1 MPDLM
6 KLVRSFIITCVV
18 SLVFSVPVAA
28 QYIFF
33 VGFGEYQAESERQL
47 VGELAVATMVGP
59 LVPNLLLTFGLD
71 RFSLPIVQPQL
82 GATIIRGP
90 TADLSLDLGA
100 SADLSD
106 YTDWEPHF
114 ALTGVAYLVGPF
126 RLAVTYAWQPWN
138 DWAHS
143 SVVKLEMPF

>member
-1 MPDLM
+1 M
-6 KLVRSFIITCVV
+6 KLVRSFIITCVM
-18 SLVFSVPVAA
+18 SMAFSVPVAA

-33 VGFGEYQAESERQL
+33 VGFGEYQDASEPQL

-71 RFSLPIVQPQL
+71 RFDLPVIQPQV
-82 GATIIRGP
+82 GATIIHLP
-90 TADLSLDLGA
+90 TADLTLDLGA

-114 ALTGVAYLVGPF
+114 ALTGVAYLAGPL

-138 DWAHS
+138 AWARS